1 MKYSYFPGCSMEAS
15 GIEYAK
21 SLAYVNRAIGL
32 ELIEIED
39 WNCCGASAGHTQSHE
54 LGLAL
59 PARNVA
65 LAARQQPGLPIAVP
79 CAACY
84 SRMKHATAA
93 VAGPEREKLSRLVEM
108 PLGANMEIVSL
119 LDAYSTPAA
128 FAAIR
133 AAVKRPLS
141 GLKVACY
148 YGCLFARPPK
158 TTGAENIEDPQNMDE
173 LLGLCGADTVDWAF
187 KTECC
192 GAGHHVD
199 LPKESK
205 PLLYRIYK
213 NARAKGAQALAT
225 ACPMC
230 MMNRDM
236 RQGAVNMAYG
246 EDFDLPVYFFTEL
259 LAVAMGAGFK
269 ESGVTS
275 HFHPAKKLLQN
286 LSGAKEVV

>member
-1 MKYSYFPGCSMEAS
+1 MEAS
-15 GIEYAK
+15 GREYAA

-32 ELIEIED
+32 DLVEIED
-39 WNCCGASAGHTQSHE
+39 WNCCGATAGHALSHE

-65 LAARQQPGLPIAVP
+65 LAEEQQPDLSIVVA

-84 SRMKHATAA
+84 SRLKHAVQAA
-93 VAGPEREKLSRLVEM
+93 RGPEREKLSRLIGM
-108 PLGANMEIVSL
+108 PVTGQVEIVSL
-119 LDAYSTPAA
+119 LDAYHTPAA
-128 FAAIR
+128 TEAIR
-133 AAVKRPLS
+133 SAIRKPLH
-141 GLKVACY
+141 GIKVACY
-148 YGCLFARPPK
+148 YGCLYFRPPK
-158 TTGAENIEDPQNMDE
+158 ITGAENIEDPQNMDE
-173 LLGLCGADTVDWAF
+173 LMRLAGAATVDWDF

-213 NARAKGAQALAT
+213 NARAHGATALVT

-230 MMNRDM
+230 MMNLDM
-236 RQGAVNMAYG
+236 RQGAVNMVYG

-259 LAVAMGAGFK
+259 LAVAMGADFK
-269 ESGVTS
+269 QCGVAS

-286 LSGAKEVV
+286 LDRGKEVV